1 MLAICDPEYLRQILI
16 RDFDHFINHPNITLD
31 EKVDPLFGKSLFF
44 LTGQKWRDMRST
56 LTPIF
61 TGSKMRQMFQLVLDC
76 AEDHTSI
83 LLRQANT
90 DSKPFV
96 PELKELFTRYTNDV
110 IATAAFG
117 IKVTKSSVIIFI

>member
-1 MLAICDPEYLRQILI
+1 MLAIRDPALI
-16 RDFDHFINHPNITLD
+16 RQVLVSNFDHFIDHQNITLD

-56 LTPIF
+56 LTPLF
-61 TGSKMRQMFQLVLDC
+61 TGSKMRKMFQLVVDC
-76 AEDHTSI
+76 AEEHSDI
-83 LLRQANT
+83 LFNEAKSN
-90 DSKPFV
+90 SKPFV

-117 IKVTKSSVIIFI
+117 IKVSRIKHFY